1 MKRYQ
6 QGMTIWGWLM
16 VLGLIGFFSMLVLT
30 LLPVY
35 MENMSV
41 KKAVSQVASAPNAA
55 SLREKDLFAQ
65 MSKQFYID
73 EVHSVEED
81 DVSVEV
87 DENDGTKSVV
97 VYYEVRKPIMFNV
110 DAVVWFEER
119 HVLGNEE

>member
-16 VLGLIGFFSMLVLT
+16 VLGLIGFFTMLVIT

-41 KKAVSQVASAPNAA
+41 KKAVNQVASQPDTAT
-55 SLREKDLFAQ
+55 LREKQLYERL
-65 MSKQFYID
+65 SKHFYID
-73 EVHSVEED
+73 EVHSVKQD
-81 DVSVEV
+81 DVSIEV
-87 DENDGTKSVV
+87 DEQDGTKNLVI
-97 VYYEVRKPIMFNV
+97 YYEVRKPIMFNV

-119 HVLGNEE
+119 HVLGGEG

>member
-16 VLGLIGFFSMLVLT
+16 VLGLIGFFTMLVIT

-41 KKAVSQVASAPNAA
+41 KKAVSQIASQPDADT
-55 SLREKDLFAQ
+55 LREKDLFIR

-73 EVHSVEED
+73 EVHSVKED
-81 DVSVEV
+81 NIVIEV
-87 DENDGTKSVV
+87 DDDGVKSVV

-119 HVLGNEE
+119 HVLGGEG

>member
-16 VLGLIGFFSMLVLT
+16 VLGLIGFFTMLVIT

-41 KKAVSQVASAPNAA
+41 KKAVSQVASQPDADT
-55 SLREKDLFAQ
+55 LREKGLYER

-73 EVHSVEED
+73 EVHSVKEED
-81 DVSVEV
+81 ITLEV
-87 DENDGTKSVV
+87 DDDGTKTVV

-119 HVLGNEE
+119 HVLGGEG